1 MNEGF
6 LSSDPI
12 AWEQAVVEF
21 ESARAAC
28 DQCKNTDHP
37 SASDVL
43 FDRFQAAE
51 EALLCQPAPDF
62 EAVIKKLL
70 IIWEDELA
78 IETPDSIPLMT
89 VVGDLRRLAAISHAD
104 G

>member
-1 MNEGF
+1 MIEGF
-6 LSSDPI
+6 LRSDPI

-28 DQCKNTDHP
+28 NERKRTDDP
-37 SASDVL
+37 AASAVI

-51 EALLCQPAPDF
+51 EALLGQPAPDF
-62 EAVIKKLL
+62 EAVIEKLL

-78 IETPDSIPLMT
+78 IVTPDSIPLMA
-89 VVGDLRRLAAISHAD
+89 VVGDLRRLAAFSHSD
-104 G
+104 S